1 MIRFSAFS
9 IIAALGLVVTT
20 PAAAQAY
27 PHRPIRM
34 IVPFAAGGG
43 TDVMARVV
51 ASGLAERLKQQVVV
65 ENRGG
70 AGSVSGTD
78 AVAKAEP
85 DGYTILFNS
94 VAYAINP
101 GVYRKLPYKPADLVP
116 VAIAGSAP
124 LVLVMHPSVKA
135 KDLPELLALLRANPG
150 KYNYGSSG
158 NGTTL
163 YMAAEMFRSMTKVE
177 IVHVPYRGAAPA
189 MNDLLAGN
197 VSFVFDQV
205 TTAAPFVD
213 DGKLK
218 AIAVSTRTRSPLL
231 PNTPTMEEAGLAGY
245 ETYTWNVIAV
255 PKGTSQAI
263 VDRLNEETYAVMA
276 TAPMQKRFA
285 DLGAEISQPAS
296 PADVA
301 RFVEA
306 ETAKFGAIAKTAGV
320 SID

>member
-1 MIRFSAFS
+1 MIKISAIMAVLTVGLAS
-9 IIAALGLVVTT
+9 PVAAT
-20 PAAAQAY
+20 AQEY
-27 PHRPIRM
+27 PQRPIRM

-43 TDVMARVV
+43 TDVLARVV
-51 ASGLAERLKQQVVV
+51 AGGLAERLKQQVVV

-78 AVAKAEP
+78 AVAKSEP
-85 DGYTILFNS
+85 DGYTILFTS

-101 GVYRKLPYKPADLVP
+101 GVYRKLPYKPTDLVP
-116 VAIAGSAP
+116 VAMAGSAP
-124 LVLVMHPSVKA
+124 LVLVMHPSVPA
-135 KDLPELLALLRANPG
+135 KDLPELLALLKANPG

-163 YMAAEMFRSMTKVE
+163 HMAAEMFRSMAQVD

-189 MNDLLAGN
+189 MTDLISGS

-218 AIAVSTRTRSPLL
+218 AIGVSTKTRSSLL
-231 PNTPTMEEAGLAGY
+231 PNTPTMHEAGLSGY

-255 PKGTSQAI
+255 PKGTPQPI
-263 VDRLNEETYAVMA
+263 VDRLNAETYAVMA
-276 TAPMQKRFA
+276 SAQMNKRFA
-285 DLGAEISQPAS
+285 ELGAETSKPAS
-296 PADVA
+296 PAEVA
-301 RFVEA
+301 AFVES
-306 ETAKFGAIAKTAGV
+306 ETGKFRAIAKSAGV
-320 SID
+320 SIE